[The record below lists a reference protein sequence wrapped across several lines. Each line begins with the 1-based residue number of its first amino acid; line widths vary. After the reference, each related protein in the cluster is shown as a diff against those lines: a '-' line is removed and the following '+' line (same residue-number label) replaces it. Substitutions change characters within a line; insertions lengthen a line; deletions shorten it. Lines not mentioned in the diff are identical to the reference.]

1 MSKQHVAEIKSNLQC
16 MLAEKKGRGGG
27 RGLLVGLQDYS
38 VLQASK
44 LKHLDKRVCNFLKIF
59 ISSCLIKV
67 VISRVEFKK
76 CDRAR
81 ENVP

>member
-16 MLAEKKGRGGG
+16 MLAEKKGRGG
-27 RGLLVGLQDYS
+27 RGGGAVLVGLQDYS

-44 LKHLDKRVCNFLKIF
+44 LKHLDKRVRNFLKIF

-67 VISRVEFKK
+67 VISRVE
-76 CDRAR
+76 
-81 ENVP
+81 

>member
-27 RGLLVGLQDYS
+27 GRGLLVGLQDYS

-44 LKHLDKRVCNFLKIF
+44 LNHLDKRGCNFLKIF

-67 VISRVEFKK
+67 VISRVE
-76 CDRAR
+76 
-81 ENVP
+81 

>member
-16 MLAEKKGRGGG
+16 MLAEKKGRGGGG

-44 LKHLDKRVCNFLKIF
+44 LKHLDKRVHNFLKIF

-67 VISRVEFKK
+67 VISRVE
-76 CDRAR
+76 
-81 ENVP
+81 

>member
-27 RGLLVGLQDYS
+27 GLLVGLQDYS

-44 LKHLDKRVCNFLKIF
+44 LKHLDKRVHNFLKIF

-67 VISRVEFKK
+67 VISRVE
-76 CDRAR
+76 
-81 ENVP
+81 